1 MCEQVS
7 GDLTADDE
15 EKLSRLFAILEK
27 PTYKSRSQPSDL
39 EIQRKANALISQGF
53 SLRVVSD
60 LLEIPFAEAW
70 RLARQKQAV
79 TWAMMA
85 TTTRT
90 EFIREMWINKMH
102 PEQIRKRCDG
112 LSYVSLRYYL
122 HNAGIT
128 DAEMLGYYPDV
139 FANICKLPTVKKKR
153 KRRKAR

>member
-1 MCEQVS
+1 MCDVANGLS
-7 GDLTADDE
+7 AE
-15 EKLSRLFAILEK
+15 EENQLSCLFSILEN

-39 EIQRKANALISQGF
+39 ETQRKARLLLNRGF
-53 SLRVVSD
+53 SLQIVASTLD
-60 LLEIPFAEAW
+60 LPFAEVW

-79 TWAMMA
+79 TWAMMTPTA
-85 TTTRT
+85 RT
-90 EFIREMWINKMH
+90 EFVREMWSHRMH

-153 KRRKAR
+153 KRRKTS

>member
-1 MCEQVS
+1 MCDVANGLS
-7 GDLTADDE
+7 AE
-15 EKLSRLFAILEK
+15 EENQLSCLFSIPEN

-39 EIQRKANALISQGF
+39 ETQRKARLLLNRGF
-53 SLRVVSD
+53 SLQIVASTLD
-60 LLEIPFAEAW
+60 LPFAEVW

-79 TWAMMA
+79 TWAMMTPTA
-85 TTTRT
+85 RT
-90 EFIREMWINKMH
+90 EFVREMWSHRMH

-153 KRRKAR
+153 TKRKSK

>member
-1 MCEQVS
+1 LCDVANGLS
-7 GDLTADDE
+7 AE
-15 EKLSRLFAILEK
+15 EENQLSRLFSILEN

-39 EIQRKANALISQGF
+39 ETQRKARLLLNRGF
-53 SLRVVSD
+53 SPQIVANTLD
-60 LLEIPFAEAW
+60 LPFAEVW
-70 RLARQKQAV
+70 RLVRQKQAV
-79 TWAMMA
+79 TWAMMTSTA
-85 TTTRT
+85 RT
-90 EFIREMWINKMH
+90 EFVREMWVNRMH

-153 KRRKAR
+153 TKRKSK

>member
-1 MCEQVS
+1 MNNVECNGLS
-7 GDLTADDE
+7 AE
-15 EKLSRLFAILEK
+15 EENQLSRLLSILEN

-39 EIQRKANALISQGF
+39 ETQRRARLLLNRGF
-53 SLRVVSD
+53 SPQIVASTLD
-60 LLEIPFAEAW
+60 LPFAEVW
-70 RLARQKQAV
+70 RLARQKLAV
-79 TWAMMA
+79 TWAMM
-85 TTTRT
+85 TPTTRT
-90 EFIREMWINKMH
+90 EFVREMWSHRMH

-153 KRRKAR
+153 TKRKSK

>member
-1 MCEQVS
+1 MCEHVS
-7 GDLTADDE
+7 GELTADE
-15 EKLSRLFAILEK
+15 EQKLSRLFSLLEK
-27 PTYKSRSQPSDL
+27 PTYKSRSKPSDP
-39 EIQRKANALISQGF
+39 ETQRKARLLLNRGF
-53 SLRVVSD
+53 SPQVVASTLD
-60 LLEIPFAEAW
+60 LPFAEVW

-79 TWAMMA
+79 TWAMMSP
-85 TTTRT
+85 TTRT
-90 EFIREMWINKMH
+90 EFVREMWSHRMH

-153 KRRKAR
+153 IKRQSK

>member
-1 MCEQVS
+1 MCDVANGLS
-7 GDLTADDE
+7 AE
-15 EKLSRLFAILEK
+15 EENQLSRLFSILEN

-39 EIQRKANALISQGF
+39 ETQRKARLLLNRGF
-53 SLRVVSD
+53 SPQVVASTLD
-60 LLEIPFAEAW
+60 LPFAEVW

-79 TWAMMA
+79 TWAMMSP
-85 TTTRT
+85 TTRT
-90 EFIREMWINKMH
+90 EFVREMWVSRMH

-153 KRRKAR
+153 TKRKAR

>member
-1 MCEQVS
+1 MNNVECNGLS
-7 GDLTADDE
+7 AE
-15 EKLSRLFAILEK
+15 EEIQLSRLFSLLEK

-39 EIQRKANALISQGF
+39 ETQRKARLLLNRGF
-53 SLRVVSD
+53 SPQVVASTLD
-60 LLEIPFAEAW
+60 LPFAEVW
-70 RLARQKQAV
+70 RLVRQKQAV
-79 TWAMMA
+79 TWAMM
-85 TTTRT
+85 TPTTRT
-90 EFIREMWINKMH
+90 EFVREMWVNRMH

-153 KRRKAR
+153 KRRKTS

>member
-1 MCEQVS
+1 MCEHVS
-7 GDLTADDE
+7 GVLTADE
-15 EKLSRLFAILEK
+15 EQKLSRLFSVLEN
-27 PTYKSRSQPSDL
+27 PTYKSRSKPSDL
-39 EIQRKANALISQGF
+39 ETQRKARLLLNRGF
-53 SLRVVSD
+53 SLQIVANTLD
-60 LLEIPFAEAW
+60 LPFAEVW

-79 TWAMMA
+79 TWAMMTSTA
-85 TTTRT
+85 RT
-90 EFIREMWINKMH
+90 EFVREMWVSKMH

-139 FANICKLPTVKKKR
+139 FANICKLPTGKKKR

>member
-1 MCEQVS
+1 MCDVANGLS
-7 GDLTADDE
+7 AE
-15 EKLSRLFAILEK
+15 EENQLSCLFSILEN

-39 EIQRKANALISQGF
+39 ETQRKARLLLNRGF
-53 SLRVVSD
+53 SLQIVANTLD
-60 LLEIPFAEAW
+60 LSFAEVW

-79 TWAMMA
+79 TWAMMTPTA
-85 TTTRT
+85 RT
-90 EFIREMWINKMH
+90 EFVREMWSHRMH

-153 KRRKAR
+153 KRRKTS